1 MISINNKNIKILIII
16 IIFLISLS
24 ILLTYKENLN
34 FSIINDN
41 SNDVFNLN
49 KKTKTDIIPFLEN
62 EEINENTMEE
72 IIDTKDDIKNKRFI
86 QSFSTKY
93 NPLPSNV
100 SYNLQSI
107 SKPETDNRTNHKFL
121 TVDEIMYGNLKNCS
135 TINN

>member
-1 MISINNKNIKILIII
+1 MITINNKNIKILIII
-16 IIFLISLS
+16 IIFLISIS
-24 ILLTYKENLN
+24 ILLTYKESLN

-41 SNDVFNLN
+41 RNDVFNLN
-49 KKTKTDIIPFLEN
+49 KQSKTDILPFLEN
-62 EEINENTMEE
+62 EYIKKNSMDE

-86 QSFSTKY
+86 KSFSTKY

-107 SKPETDNRTNHKFL
+107 SKPNTDNRTNHKFL
-121 TVDEIMYGNLKNCS
+121 TIDEIMYGNLQNCS